1 MIWPTLPIQEAVEC
15 LIDYRGKTPQKTSTG
30 IRLITAKVIK
40 GGRILKEP
48 AEYIAVDD
56 YDNWM
61 RRGLPNQWDVLITT
75 EAPLGELGILRSA
88 QKIALAQRV
97 ILLRGKPELLDQKFL
112 FYVMQGDFVQHQL
125 RAKATGATVLGI
137 KQSEL
142 RQVEIPMPSLDVQRR
157 IASILSAYDDLIENN
172 TRRIEILEEMA
183 RRLYEEWFVHFRF
196 PGHEEV
202 SFKESEL
209 GEIPEGWGTEAATD
223 AFKIKYGKTF
233 PKKNLDPIAQ
243 YPVFGG
249 GGLIGRCD
257 QFNIDGPTTL
267 ITSRGNGSG
276 TVWRASEAG
285 LVTNNAFT
293 VMPTD
298 SKLNIHYGYI
308 AQVMLNAP
316 VMSVVGGAAQPQL
329 TLDGLAGVRVMTPDP
344 KVVGQ
349 FSLLVAPLYALVN
362 RLQRKSANLRIQR
375 DLLLPKLVSGEIDV
389 SDISMPNDKK
399 VEAA

>member
-1 MIWPTLPIQEAVEC
+1 MSWKTLKIKDLGKVVT
-15 LIDYRGKTPQKTSTG
+15 GKTPSSKNPELFGGEYPFITPSEMTYG
-30 IRLITAKVIK
+30 ERTAKPARFLSEAGAGSQRKLMVPAGSVAFACIASIGKCCLINRPTFTNQQVNSVVVDGSEHNPAFVYYLLVNERERIK
-40 GGRILKEP
+40 AYASGAATPIINKS
-48 AEYIAVDD
+48 AFSDV
-56 YDNWM
+56 N
-61 RRGLPNQWDVLITT
+61 VLI
-75 EAPLGELGILRSA
+75 
-88 QKIALAQRV
+88 
-97 ILLRGKPELLDQKFL
+97 PELWIQN
-112 FYVMQGDFVQHQL
+112 
-125 RAKATGATVLGI
+125 
-137 KQSEL
+137 
-142 RQVEIPMPSLDVQRR
+142 R

-183 RRLYEEWFVHFRF
+183 RRLYEEWFVNFRF

-209 GEIPEGWGTEAATD
+209 GEIPDEWGTEAATD

-233 PKKNLDPIAQ
+233 PKKNLDPSGQ

-249 GGLIGRCD
+249 GGVIGRCD

-293 VMPTD
+293 VMPKD
-298 SKLNIHYGYI
+298 SKLNTHYGYI
-308 AQVMLNAP
+308 EQVMLNAS

-329 TLDGLAGVRVMTPDP
+329 TLDGLSGVRVMTPDP
-344 KVVGQ
+344 KVVDQ
-349 FSLLVAPLYALVN
+349 FSLLVDPLYALVN
-362 RLQRKSANLRIQR
+362 RLQRKNANLRVQR
-375 DLLLPKLVSGEIDV
+375 DLLLPKLVSGDIDV
-389 SDISMPNDKK
+389 SDIPMPSDKE